1 MENIIQDL
9 RYGIR
14 VLLKSPAF
22 TAVAVIALAL
32 GIGANTAVFSV
43 VNGVLLK
50 PLPYKD
56 AERLVLILGAN
67 LTTGQIFGGSVSP
80 PDFVDYRERQQSFE
94 RLAASASWEASLT
107 GGAEPERVKS
117 ARVTEGYFETL
128 GVEPIYGR
136 TFTREEEQSGRD
148 QIVVLG
154 NGIWQQRFG
163 GDPNILGQ
171 TITLND
177 RSYTVVGIMPAGF
190 QYPRDVELWVPLVFG
205 TPQTSVR
212 RFHFLRPVGR
222 LKAGVSLEQ
231 AQADF
236 TSIARQLAEQYPDSN
251 REYGAGLVSMSER
264 IIGSMRQPLLIL
276 SGAVAFVLLIA
287 CANIASLLLA
297 RASARQKE
305 IAIRAA
311 LGASRARI
319 ARQMLTESILLS
331 IFGGALGLLVA
342 LWGINA
348 LVALSSD
355 NIPRV
360 KEVGIDGRV
369 LGFTLAVSIVTGI
382 IFGLI
387 PAIQASRTD
396 LNETLKE
403 GGRSAATA
411 MGQWIRRALVV
422 FEVAIALTVLIG
434 AGLMIKSF
442 MKLSEVDPGFKPANV
457 LTMQVALAAQKY
469 PEPSQRT
476 AFFQQLVHRVES
488 LPGVQAVG
496 TISQLPMSG
505 QQEDTRFTIEGKPA
519 GPDEQSYANS
529 RVASPDYFRALGIP
543 LLKGRYFTDADSM
556 TAPQVVIIS
565 DSFARRF
572 FPEEDPIGQH
582 IAIDIGEP
590 WKGEIVGVVGD
601 IRHNGLAADSWR
613 EMYVNQYQAPTAGA
627 NLVVRAASDPTRLTA
642 AIKSEAHQMDKDVP
656 VYNVQTME
664 KLVSESVAQPRF
676 RTLLLAIFAAI
687 AMTLA
692 AVGIY
697 GVMSYY
703 VTQRTHEIGIRMAL
717 GASSRDVMKMVV
729 RQGMALAVAGLGI
742 GLVGAF
748 LLSKL
753 MASLLYQISASD
765 PATFAIISA
774 TLAAVAFLASYV
786 PARRATK
793 VDPLVAL
800 RYE

>member
-56 AERLVLILGAN
+56 AERLALILGAN

-80 PDFVDYRERQQSFE
+80 PDFVDYRDRQQSFE

-117 ARVTEGYFETL
+117 SRVTEGYFETL

-148 QIVVLG
+148 QVVVLG

-177 RSYTVVGIMPAGF
+177 RGYTVIGIMPAGF
-190 QYPRDVELWVPLVFG
+190 QYPRDVELWVPLAFG

-305 IAIRAA
+305 IAVRAA

-319 ARQMLTESILLS
+319 ARQMLTESLLLS
-331 IFGGALGLLVA
+331 VFGGTLGLLVA
-342 LWGINA
+342 SWGIKA

-369 LGFTLAVSIVTGI
+369 LGFTLGVSIVTGI

-457 LTMQVALAAQKY
+457 LTMQVALAVQKY

-476 AFFQQLVHRVES
+476 AFFKQLVHRVEG
-488 LPGVQAVG
+488 LPGVEAVG

-505 QQEDTRFTIEGKPA
+505 QQEDTRFTIEGKPS
-519 GPDEQSYANS
+519 GPDERSYANS

-543 LLKGRYFTDADSM
+543 LLKGRYFTDADSLG
-556 TAPQVVIIS
+556 APQVVIIS
-565 DSFARRF
+565 DSFARQF
-572 FPEEDPIGQH
+572 FPEEDPIGKH

-613 EMYVNQYQAPTAGA
+613 EMYVNQYQAPTAGM
-627 NLVVRAASDPTRLTA
+627 NLVVRAANDPTRLTA
-642 AIKSEAHQMDKDVP
+642 AIKSEAHQLDKDVP
-656 VYNVQTME
+656 VYNVQTMD

-676 RTLLLAIFAAI
+676 RTLLLAVFAAI

-717 GASSRDVMKMVV
+717 GASSMDVMRMVV
-729 RQGMALAVAGLGI
+729 GQGMALAAAGVGM

-753 MASLLYQISASD
+753 MTSLLYQISASD